1 MGEKEK
7 IINFSKDTFLKN
19 GFYKISMDEIAKGL
33 GISKKTIYKFF
44 PSKNF
49 LVESA
54 VGLFQRSIKNKL
66 NKIVD
71 DQDNPILKI
80 KALSNFVAHLSLEIN
95 QKMLYDLQTHR
106 PDLWMKM
113 DEFRKSIIEEV
124 WIKIINKGKK
134 ENYIVDKPNDIII
147 TVIIS
152 PIREI
157 INPTFLLTHNYSIN
171 EAFEN
176 VFDIIIA
183 GILTEKGKKLYYKS
197 ILENKDEN

>member
-1 MGEKEK
+1 MNEKEK

-44 PSKNF
+44 PSKDF

-54 VGLFQRSIKNKL
+54 VGLFQRRIKNKL

-95 QKMLYDLQTHR
+95 QKMLFDLQTHR
-106 PDLWMKM
+106 PDLWEKI
-113 DEFRKSIIEEV
+113 DKFRKTVIEEV
-124 WIKIINKGKK
+124 WTKIINKGKEEK
-134 ENYIVDKPNDIII
+134 YIVNKPNDIII
-147 TVIIS
+147 TAILA
-152 PIREI
+152 PIREVI
-157 INPTFLLTHNYSIN
+157 SPDFLLTHNYSMKD
-171 EAFEN
+171 AFEYT
-176 VFDIIIA
+176 FDILVS

-197 ILENKDEN
+197 ISENKDEN